1 MRDENRFLKRHKSGV
16 WYYRRR
22 VPLNVRDLDKRFSI
36 EASLKTKSLEVARAR
51 RDAMEEADQL
61 HWSALLGGGA
71 GAVDPARARYE
82 AALRGI

>member
-36 EASLKTKSLEVARAR
+36 ETSLKTIS
-51 RDAMEEADQL
+51 
-61 HWSALLGGGA
+61 
-71 GAVDPARARYE
+71 
-82 AALRGI
+82 RGLAERVFQRG